1 MPRGP
6 AKALLRQKPP
16 KIPKNDA
23 YDEANSMAARYGGMQ
38 RLEADDSGVYG
49 GRRGGDG
56 SGMGKRDFPV
66 QLNKPKSGRDTR
78 LALRAEYNEQRGNP
92 GGINFG
98 EMRATDADLEVF
110 EDYERNRQRISFEQW
125 LAHQFDLNDPATA
138 KLVED
143 MMPEYFDKRMEAI
156 EHQAELQKNL
166 AMIRLRGPR
175 SKTDMMLLYLLST
188 GQLTLPKGAIFEP
201 DKWSYD
207 SSDLSRGLFNPRR
220 YRPVETKLDKKDP
233 IGTLIAQTAT
243 YQGGMN
249 PGGNRPGAGVMRG
262 LGSAFGAVN
271 AGVAARPGAPG
282 GGLRGAY

>member
-23 YDEANSMAARYGGMQ
+23 YDEANSMAQRYGGMQ
-38 RLEADDSGVYG
+38 RLEIDDNSPFG
-49 GRRGGDG
+49 GRRGGRG
-56 SGMGKRDFPV
+56 EGMGGRDFPV
-66 QLNKPKSGRDTR
+66 QLTKPKSGRDTR
-78 LALRAEYNEQRGNP
+78 LSVRAAYNAQRSTGSD
-92 GGINFG
+92 FG
-98 EMRATDADLEVF
+98 EIKATDADLEVF
-110 EDYERNRQRISFEQW
+110 EDYERQKQRISFEQW

-188 GQLTLPKGAIFEP
+188 GQLQLPAGAIFEP

-207 SSDLSRGLFNPRR
+207 SKDLTRGLFNPRR
-220 YRPVETKLDKKDP
+220 YRPVVTKLSRKDP
-233 IGTLIAQTAT
+233 IGTLID
-243 YQGGMN
+243 
-249 PGGNRPGAGVMRG
+249 
-262 LGSAFGAVN
+262 
-271 AGVAARPGAPG
+271 ARPDQYGGAAVYASAPSGAAMG
-282 GGLRGAY
+282 GFPAKPPATVVGSYFRNNGAY

>member
-23 YDEANSMAARYGGMQ
+23 YDEANSMSQRYGGMQ
-38 RLEADDSGVYG
+38 RLEVEDSPYGTRKG
-49 GRRGGDG
+49 GRGE
-56 SGMGKRDFPV
+56 GMGGRDFPV

-78 LALRAEYNEQRGNP
+78 LSVRAAYNAQRSSGAD
-92 GGINFG
+92 FG
-98 EMRATDADLEVF
+98 QLQATDADLEVF
-110 EDYERNRQRISFEQW
+110 EDYERQKQRISFEQW

-188 GQLTLPKGAIFEP
+188 GQVQLPAGAIFEP

-207 SSDLSRGLFNPRR
+207 SKDLMRGLFNPRR
-220 YRPVETKLDKKDP
+220 YRPVVTKLSRKDP
-233 IGTLIAQTAT
+233 IGTLIE
-243 YQGGMN
+243 
-249 PGGNRPGAGVMRG
+249 
-262 LGSAFGAVN
+262 
-271 AGVAARPGAPG
+271 ARPDVYGGAASYTAPG
-282 GGLRGAY
+282 PNVMGGFPLKPPAAVVGSYFRGNGAYA

>member
-23 YDEANSMAARYGGMQ
+23 YDEANSMAQRYGGMQ
-38 RLEADDSGVYG
+38 RLEAADNGVYG
-49 GRRGGDG
+49 GRRGGAG
-56 SGMGKRDFPV
+56 EGMGGRDFPV
-66 QLNKPKSGRDTR
+66 QLSKPKSGRDTR
-78 LALRAEYNEQRGNP
+78 LALRAEYNEQRRN
-92 GGINFG
+92 GGVDFG
-98 EMRATDADLEVF
+98 EMKAGDAELEVF

-125 LAHQFDLNDPATA
+125 LAHQFDMNDPATA
-138 KLVED
+138 KLVEE

-220 YRPVETKLDKKDP
+220 YRPVETKLNPKDP
-233 IGTLIAQTAT
+233 IGTLITQTTT
-243 YQGGMN
+243 YQGGMAA
-249 PGGNRPGAGVMRG
+249 GGNGPGAGVMRG
-262 LGSAFGAVN
+262 LGNGPFGAVRAN
-271 AGVAARPGAPG
+271 AGPA
-282 GGLRGAY
+282 GGLRGVY